1 MSISSREGAESF
13 TPRLSTETKVVGR
26 NNLKYQPV
34 PMTDESVYDL
44 ARHWYTLEEIAARFN
59 VAENTVL
66 HHHGD
71 AFRLGKQDGMMKPR
85 MLLNKILSD
94 FAGTDGDGVNFARPD
109 VPTHN
114 LLKAIE
120 LHAKKYEGMGSKQ
133 TVVHEGK
140 VGYDAV
146 ESQPLIIEKP
156 ADE

>member
-1 MSISSREGAESF
+1 MSISSREG
-13 TPRLSTETKVVGR
+13 LSLTTKVAP
-26 NNLKYQPV
+26 NSKYKPV
-34 PMTDESVYDL
+34 QMTDESVYDM
-44 ARHWYTLEEIAARFN
+44 ARHWYTVEEVAARFN
-59 VAENTVL
+59 VAEKTL
-66 HHHGD
+66 LEHHGD
-71 AFRLGKQDGMMKPR
+71 AFRQGKAEGMQKPR

-120 LHAKKYEGMGSKQ
+120 LHAKKYEGLGAKT